1 MEYWYFTMKIDLK
14 TPPALQSRKFVLYW
28 SGLFVSIMGSAMSM
42 MAMLWHLRLLTDQPI
57 VVSGIG
63 LARFL
68 PILIFAPFGGVVAD
82 TFSRRKIMFFTQTTM
97 AITATVLGLLTALGI
112 TQIWHIYALS
122 VVQAIAISF
131 DLPARQSMVPNL
143 VTRPLYP
150 SAFSLQSIASNT
162 GNILGPAIGGLVIAY
177 LGIHYAYFF
186 NAVSYCAVILALIL
200 IGTIP
205 QEVKIQNQRG
215 LQYSLASIKEG
226 IRFIVNQPII
236 LSSMLLDFIATFFS
250 SALTLLPFLAQD
262 VLHVNEIGYGWLA
275 AGQSIG
281 AMLMGLVLSQ
291 RSNIKKQGKLLL
303 AAVMVYGFATMMLGF
318 TRTFPLAMLAL
329 VFIGAGDAMSTIIR
343 NTVRQM
349 QTPDYLRGRM
359 VSINQIFFQGGPQ
372 LGEIEAGV
380 VAQAF
385 GTPIAIISGG
395 IACMIGV
402 VVIALRWPHLW
413 QYDGIEDQ
421 NLAPEPAASASSMQ
435 LPGGS
440 K

>member
-1 MEYWYFTMKIDLK
+1 MKFNL
-14 TPPALQSRKFVLYW
+14 TVPPALHSRKFLYYW
-28 SGLFVSIMGSAMSM
+28 IGLFVSVMGSMMSTT
-42 MAMLWHLRLLTDQPI
+42 AMLWHLRLLSDQPI

-63 LARFL
+63 LAKFI
-68 PILIFAPFGGVVAD
+68 PILIFAPFGGVAAD
-82 TFSRRKIMFFTQTTM
+82 TFNRRRILFITQTTM
-97 AITATVLGLLTALGI
+97 AMTALTLGLLTWAGI
-112 TQIWHIYALS
+112 TQVWHIYALS

-131 DLPARQSMVPNL
+131 DLPARQSLVPNL
-143 VTRPLYP
+143 VSRPLYP

-162 GNILGPAIGGLVIAY
+162 GNIIGPAVGGLVIGY
-177 LGIHYAYFF
+177 LGIHFAYFF
-186 NAVSYCAVILALIL
+186 NAFSYGAVILALLL

-205 QEVKIQNQRG
+205 QEVKAPSQRG
-215 LQYSLASIKEG
+215 IRYSLDSIREG
-226 IRFIVNQPII
+226 VRFILRQPVI
-236 LSSMLLDFIATFFS
+236 LSSMVLDFIATFFS

-281 AMLMGLVLSQ
+281 AMLVGLVISQ
-291 RSNIKKQGKLLL
+291 RLHIRRQGRLLL
-303 AAVMVYGFATMMLGF
+303 GAVMVYGLATALLGF

-329 VFIGAGDAMSTIIR
+329 VMIGAGDAVSTIIR

-385 GTPIAIISGG
+385 NTPVAIISGG
-395 IACMIGV
+395 VACMVGAAI
-402 VVIALRWPHLW
+402 IAWRWPHLRN
-413 QYDGIEDQ
+413 YDGSEEQ
-421 NLAPEPAASASSMQ
+421 LAVPAAPAPSSIPAQ
-435 LPGGS
+435 GGS